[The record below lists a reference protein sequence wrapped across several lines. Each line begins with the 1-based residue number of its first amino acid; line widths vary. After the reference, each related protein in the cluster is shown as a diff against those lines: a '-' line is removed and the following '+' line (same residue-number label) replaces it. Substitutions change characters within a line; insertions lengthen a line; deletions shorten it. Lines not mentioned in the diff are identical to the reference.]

1 MLADNLKV
9 LLGSTFVEYT
19 KIHGFHFNVEGS
31 DFPQYHKFLNKYY
44 EDVYGTIDTIGEY
57 IRILD
62 SYTPGGVSR
71 MMELSVIQDQIKVPR
86 AELMF
91 AELLHDSDIMIE
103 LVKTIFNE
111 ATEAQEQSIANFMAD
126 LQELYSKKRWMMR
139 AILKRDRE

>member
-1 MLADNLKV
+1 
-9 LLGSTFVEYT
+9 
-19 KIHGFHFNVEGS
+19 
-31 DFPQYHKFLNKYY
+31 
-44 EDVYGTIDTIGEY
+44 
-57 IRILD
+57 
-62 SYTPGGVSR
+62 
-71 MMELSVIQDQIKVPR
+71 MELSVIQDQIKVPR

-139 AILKRDRE
+139 SILKRDRE